1 VAHAHD
7 VPSASFAYLDR
18 SLEIGMNVFSTRP
31 SERQL
36 GIGLLVLRIALGVV
50 FLVHGGQKLFI
61 AGFGGTAGMLA
72 QMGIPAAGI
81 IGPVLAVVEPL
92 AGAALVLGLL
102 TRVAAL
108 AVAIDMLGAILTFHR
123 LHGFFVPMGIEFP
136 MMLCA
141 SGVALAML
149 GAGPFSID
157 HALSKRNAT

>member
-1 VAHAHD
+1 VARTHD
-7 VPSASFAYLDR
+7 VPAASFAHLDR
-18 SLEIGMNVFSTRP
+18 SSEIGMNVFSTRP
-31 SERQL
+31 SDRQL
-36 GIGLLVLRIALGVV
+36 GIGLLVLRLALGAV

-61 AGFGGTAGMLA
+61 GGFGGTAGMLA
-72 QMGIPAAGI
+72 QMGIPAASI

-102 TRVAAL
+102 THVAGL

-123 LHGFFVPMGIEFP
+123 LHGFFVPIGIEFP

-141 SGVALAML
+141 SGFALAML

-157 HALSKRNAT
+157 EALSKRKVT